1 MFFLEAFNVTEP
13 ADAVP
18 DGPDR
23 KLNHHFFIF
32 AVIIVGKNRLVFAF
46 FMNDKTEF
54 YVKLFDTGDVCPR
67 YSVVAEQNDP
77 GVDIGE
83 SDTIGFVIVR
93 KQNPDAVIEVELNPL
108 NRIQSRNLRHFSVNR
123 LLVHL
128 LPLSQFLTCGQI
140 RLGGI
145 DADILRRR
153 IVIRR
158 YGKIIHLKTPD

>member
-1 MFFLEAFNVTEP
+1 MLFLEAFDIAEP
-13 ADAVP
+13 ADGVA
-18 DGPDR
+18 DGADR
-23 KLNHHFFIF
+23 KLDHYFF
-32 AVIIVGKNRLVFAF
+32 VFRIEIMGEDRFPATF
-46 FMNDKTEF
+46 FMDDEPETDI
-54 YVKLFDTGDVCPR
+54 KLLDAGYIGSGNGILAEENNPR
-67 YSVVAEQNDP
+67 I
-77 GVDIGE
+77 DIGE
-83 SDTIGFVIVR
+83 CDMILFLILREKNADTVV
-93 KQNPDAVIEVELNPL
+93 EVELNPL